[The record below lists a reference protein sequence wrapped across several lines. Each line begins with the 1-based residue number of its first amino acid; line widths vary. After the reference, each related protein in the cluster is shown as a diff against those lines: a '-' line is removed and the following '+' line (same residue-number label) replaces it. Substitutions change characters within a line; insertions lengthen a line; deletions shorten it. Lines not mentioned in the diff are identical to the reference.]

1 MTKTIITV
9 LFLLTSFQVVLSQQ
23 FNFAELIKISKSQK
37 DFEQKMYAIGNDLV
51 DFETQDI
58 TYTYTTN
65 SGGNG
70 CSLLIPTS
78 DTNMLRKFQFSN
90 GEILTESQV
99 GRQFGEEQRNALIKS
114 KEMTLV
120 KGPESNYIYIPD
132 LKTFSIGTTTI
143 SKFAEN
149 YDRKDAVANTFYNH
163 RLTKNTDNEGRGI
176 ITYYKS
182 LNIQYNRDS
191 DYKNTLKQIQSV
203 AKYIETRKL
212 LEFLY
217 VDFTYRDTQI
227 NKECKITCT
236 PSNDGHGGTIQF
248 TWYDLKK

>member
-1 MTKTIITV
+1 MAKTIITV

-58 TYTYTTN
+58 TYTYTTY
-65 SGGNG
+65 SGGFG
-70 CSLLIPTS
+70 CSSVIPTS
-78 DTNMLRKFQFSN
+78 DPKMERKYQFSN
-90 GEILTESQV
+90 GDILTESQAE
-99 GRQFGEEQRNALIKS
+99 RQFGEEQRNALIKS
-114 KEMTLV
+114 KEMNLV
-120 KGPESNYIYIPD
+120 KGPENNYIYKPD
-132 LKTFSIGTTTI
+132 LKTFSICKTTI

-149 YDRKDAVANTFYNH
+149 YDRKDEVANTFYEH
-163 RLTKNTDNEGRGI
+163 RQTKKANNEGRGI
-176 ITYYKS
+176 IAYDKS
-182 LNIQYNRDS
+182 LDIQYNRDS

-212 LEFLY
+212 LEFLF
-217 VDFTYRDTQI
+217 VDFTYKDTQI
-227 NKECKITCT
+227 NKECEIICT
-236 PSNDGHGGTIQF
+236 PSNDGHGGTIHF